1 MYDWTAAEKTSRLRR
16 QELTQEAAKGRVTD
30 RPGGD
35 LERYASPPSAI
46 GWELAR
52 HLGRARKLLRRLP
65 ARV

>member
-1 MYDWTAAEKTSRLRR
+1 MYDWTAAETSRLRR
-16 QELTQEAAKGRVTD
+16 RELMQEAAKGQRAD
-30 RPGGD
+30 GPGDD
-35 LERYASPPSAI
+35 LVRDASLLSAI